1 MQNRWAS
8 QRDTIYDNN
17 NKARVGEQEMG
28 GNWPNKESWSL
39 AQFPDHVNFQ
49 IQNLLIEEVD
59 GSLTERTRQHHGKY
73 TLEHLL
79 RLLYTK
85 KMGISRYLRDPWAD
99 LK

>member
-8 QRDTIYDNN
+8 QSDTIYKNN
-17 NKARVGEQEMG
+17 DKARVEEQEMG

-39 AQFPDHVNFQ
+39 TQLPDQVKFQ

-59 GSLTERTRQHHGKY
+59 RSLTERTQQHHGKY

-79 RLLYTK
+79 R
-85 KMGISRYLRDPWAD
+85 
-99 LK
+99 